1 MDYLKKFLRTALLL
15 VGAMLVLFFF
25 LVLVLQTRYG
35 YLHASEKCDYKDI
48 TYTEYLACI
57 TKTKAP
63 VINAYAKCRL
73 AGVHRD
79 FNGQKYTRYCVYRCD
94 DSTIEY
100 LEEPDN
106 RGCKVDRILLKT
118 AI

>member
-35 YLHASEKCDYKDI
+35 YLHAHEKQSN
-48 TYTEYLACI
+48 L
-57 TKTKAP
+57 P
-63 VINAYAKCRL
+63 QLNAYAKCKL
-73 AGVHRD
+73 VGIED
-79 FNGQKYTRYCVYRCD
+79 NFNVSNKKYMRYCVYRCD
-94 DSTIEY
+94 DRSMEF
-100 LEEPDN
+100 LVKPNN
-106 RGCKVDRILLKT
+106 RGCKDNRTLYKT